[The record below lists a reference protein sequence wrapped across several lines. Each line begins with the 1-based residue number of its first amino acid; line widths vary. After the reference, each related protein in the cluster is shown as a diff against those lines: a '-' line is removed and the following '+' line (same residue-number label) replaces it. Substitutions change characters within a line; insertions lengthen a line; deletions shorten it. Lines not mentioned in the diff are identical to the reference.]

1 MNTLHITKG
10 VTDMR
15 KLLVVGMVLVF
26 VAGLNLIFGC
36 ASTRIK
42 EVSGGD
48 FLKHA
53 QQTDVRG
60 SFAWTSYIGST
71 HDRAYLEYGHP
82 AFIGNGMQVTV
93 FCTPLSELPSNI
105 VTQIKSGVRPWA
117 NAEEKIGQRLMIDD
131 ERATKRRT
139 R

>member
-1 MNTLHITKG
+1 M
-10 VTDMR
+10 
-15 KLLVVGMVLVF
+15 
-26 VAGLNLIFGC
+26 FGC

-48 FLKHA
+48 FIKHA
-53 QQTDVRG
+53 QQTDVLG

-71 HDRAYLEYGHP
+71 HDRVYLEYGHQ

-105 VTQIKSGVRPWA
+105 VTQIKNGVRPWT
-117 NAEEKIGQRLMIDD
+117 NAMEKIGQGCPEGR
-131 ERATKRRT
+131 KVGN
-139 R
+139 